1 MFVIFSF
8 LLVVSL
14 HVPSSSVLADYQKEN
29 KATFVNMLT
38 SLSKVADRQCLLKK
52 PWLCNR
58 KVMNHQESIL
68 LNSCHNAD
76 EVRVI

>member
-38 SLSKVADRQCLLKK
+38 SLSKVADRQCLLKTVVVLTEK
-52 PWLCNR
+52 L
-58 KVMNHQESIL
+58 
-68 LNSCHNAD
+68 
-76 EVRVI
+76 